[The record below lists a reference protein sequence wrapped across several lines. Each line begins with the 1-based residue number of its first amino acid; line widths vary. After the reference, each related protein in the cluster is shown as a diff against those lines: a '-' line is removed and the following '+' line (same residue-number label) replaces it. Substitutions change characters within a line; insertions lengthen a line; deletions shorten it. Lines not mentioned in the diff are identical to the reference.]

1 MEGPRRIDVMEYGPA
16 PISGVGKPTQRTAS
30 PPRPSLRAVADT
42 PPPAV
47 QQEFDVAARVIEEL
61 SSRQVNLHFEVD
73 HDAGRVR
80 VQVLSGDG
88 AVVREIPARSLL
100 DTLSGGGLIVDQLG

>member
-1 MEGPRRIDVMEYGPA
+1 MEYGPA

-30 PPRPSLRAVADT
+30 PPRPVLRAVDDDT

-47 QQEFDVAARVIEEL
+47 QQELDVAARVIEEL

-73 HDAGRVR
+73 HNAGRVR

-88 AVVREIPARSLL
+88 SVVREIPARSLL

>member
-1 MEGPRRIDVMEYGPA
+1 MEYGPA

-30 PPRPSLRAVADT
+30 PPRPVLRAVEQDT

-47 QQEFDVAARVIEEL
+47 QQEFEEL

-73 HDAGRVR
+73 HEAGKVR
-80 VQVLSGDG
+80 VQVLNGDG

>member
-1 MEGPRRIDVMEYGPA
+1 MEYGPA
-16 PISGVGKPTQRTAS
+16 PISGIGKPTQRTAT
-30 PPRPSLRAVADT
+30 PPRPVLRAVEQAHET
-42 PPPAV
+42 PPAAV

-73 HDAGRVR
+73 HSAGKVR
-80 VQVLSGDG
+80 VQVLNGDG